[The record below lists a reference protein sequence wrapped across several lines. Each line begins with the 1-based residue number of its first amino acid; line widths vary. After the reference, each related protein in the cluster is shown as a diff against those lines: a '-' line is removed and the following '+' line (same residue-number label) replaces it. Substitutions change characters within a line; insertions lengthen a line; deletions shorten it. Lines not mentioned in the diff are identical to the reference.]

1 MILAHPWWV
10 GVGFHTPFRCSD
22 EPKALRVEPHPPE
35 NGLFRNASSPS
46 GNQVGRVVGRRR
58 SFAFLQEIGDGLP
71 PRPPPTRDQTDQ
83 SFLEGH

>member
-35 NGLFRNASSPS
+35 QETFFHNASKEEH
-46 GNQVGRVVGRRR
+46 RRFGRRR
-58 SFAFLQEIGDGLP
+58 LHSAAYTSGRHRLSGSSL
-71 PRPPPTRDQTDQ
+71 
-83 SFLEGH
+83 

>member
-35 NGLFRNASSPS
+35 QELFHNASRACLNMEGQPGAKSENAPAP
-46 GNQVGRVVGRRR
+46 RDR
-58 SFAFLQEIGDGLP
+58 S
-71 PRPPPTRDQTDQ
+71 
-83 SFLEGH
+83 

>member
-35 NGLFRNASSPS
+35 NGLFHNASSAPS
-46 GNQVGRVVGRRR
+46 GNFDWFDPLLGVVGLVGRLR
-58 SFAFLQEIGDGLP
+58 SLAKNA
-71 PRPPPTRDQTDQ
+71 
-83 SFLEGH
+83 

>member
-35 NGLFRNASSPS
+35 NGCFHNASSPRFLIARGPIFVYS
-46 GNQVGRVVGRRR
+46 KHRSRRYP
-58 SFAFLQEIGDGLP
+58 IGSCTISRILIV
-71 PRPPPTRDQTDQ
+71 
-83 SFLEGH
+83 

>member
-35 NGLFRNASSPS
+35 QELFHNASSKRALP
-46 GNQVGRVVGRRR
+46 RRGSIVR
-58 SFAFLQEIGDGLP
+58 CSAG
-71 PRPPPTRDQTDQ
+71 
-83 SFLEGH
+83 